1 MLLGANGGNPEKT
14 PLFNSLNFLWRLR
27 NSAFLVIITRIVESM
42 GKKLDFRLADDCRS
56 VYMRYAGTIAMVY
69 MRGVMDGAR
78 LHYAIVSRELPYPP
92 EGQEMLPFD
101 KTTQAGW
108 DFENASPHC
117 LSHLLSPHVQG
128 RVFMKLC
135 AGSPNIV
142 LRLPTGEPQR
152 GAGPEQNY
160 TSGTR
165 RITRTADGESVKSST
180 KEASSLRTSK
190 VSSVS
195 VPSAASRRS
204 T

>member
-1 MLLGANGGNPEKT
+1 
-14 PLFNSLNFLWRLR
+14 
-27 NSAFLVIITRIVESM
+27 M

-69 MRGVMDGAR
+69 MRVVMDGAR

-101 KTTQAGW
+101 KTPQAGW

-128 RVFMKLC
+128 NVFMKLC
-135 AGSPNIV
+135 AGSQNTA
-142 LRLPTGEPQR
+142 LRLPTDKPKR
-152 GAGPEQNY
+152 GTGLDQNY

-165 RITRTADGESVKSST
+165 RITCAGISESVKSST
-180 KEASSLRTSK
+180 KMTVSAFSSASSA
-190 VSSVS
+190 SSVS
-195 VPSAASRRS
+195 VPSSDSRERVYPASNSAGRVIF